1 MKDDIVPRRCFGP
14 EIWLAG
20 VAMHLALLAGLK
32 YAPSAISASG
42 EPMEF
47 QRIMY
52 FHVPSAW
59 VAFLAFFVTFV
70 ASIAVLVKRSMW
82 WDSIATASAEI
93 GILFC
98 TMALISGSIWGKAA
112 WNLWWA
118 WDPRLTT
125 TFILW
130 LVYASYVILR
140 MSTPSG
146 ERSARFGAVYATIGF
161 VSVPLTYV
169 SVKLGAGMHP
179 KSAGLEPKM
188 LHALLFCIGAF
199 TVLYFAFLRARFR
212 VEQLRRAIQ

>member
-1 MKDDIVPRRCFGP
+1 MKDDLMPRRCFGP
-14 EIWLAG
+14 EIWVAG

-32 YAPSAISASG
+32 YAPTAFSDTGA
-42 EPMEF
+42 PMEF

-59 VAFLAFFVTFV
+59 VAFLAFFVTFI
-70 ASIAVLVKRSMW
+70 ASIAVLAKRSMW
-82 WDSIATASAEI
+82 WDSVATASAEI

-112 WNLWWA
+112 WNLWWV
-118 WDPRLTT
+118 WDARLTT

-130 LVYASYVILR
+130 LIYASYVILR
-140 MSTPSG
+140 MSTPSS

-161 VSVPLTYV
+161 VSVPLTYI
-169 SVKLGAGMHP
+169 SVNYGEGMHP

-188 LHALLFCIGAF
+188 LQTLLFCIGAF

-212 VEQLRRAIQ
+212 VEQLRRAAQ